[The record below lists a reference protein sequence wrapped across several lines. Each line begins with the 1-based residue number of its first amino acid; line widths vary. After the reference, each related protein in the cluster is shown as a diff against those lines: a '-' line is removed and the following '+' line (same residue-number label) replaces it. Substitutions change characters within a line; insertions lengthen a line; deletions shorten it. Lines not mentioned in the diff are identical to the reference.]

1 MGHMHGASAESPLVP
16 RALVARRLPGWGA
29 QAYLVL
35 KKDLTIE
42 ARTGEVVVT
51 SGFFAVLLVVLASL
65 SLFGGPESAKLVAS
79 GVIWLSVSF
88 AAVLAL
94 GRTWQRE
101 REEAALDGLLVAPLS
116 RSALFVGKALGILG
130 FLFAITAIVIP
141 LTALL
146 FSLELDVY
154 GPGLFGIALVAL
166 PGVAASGTLFG
177 AMTVR
182 TGARELLLA
191 VVLFPLVAPTLL
203 AAVAA
208 SRELLNGVPVREL
221 GDYFQLMGV
230 FDLVFVAGGVALFG
244 SLVES

>member
-1 MGHMHGASAESPLVP
+1 MHAAPAEPARVEP
-16 RALVARRLPGWGA
+16 ALGQRRLPGWGA
-29 QAYLVL
+29 QAFLIL
-35 KKDLTIE
+35 KKDVIIE

-51 SGFFAVLLVVLASL
+51 SGFFALLLVVLASL
-65 SLFGGPESAKLVAS
+65 SLFGGPDSAKLVAS

-116 RSALFVGKALGILG
+116 RSALFTGKALGILG
-130 FLFAITAIVIP
+130 FLFVISAIVIP

-146 FSLELDVY
+146 FSLDLDVY
-154 GPGLFGIALVAL
+154 GPGLFCIALAAL

-177 AMTVR
+177 SMTVR
-182 TGARELLLA
+182 TGARDLMLA

-208 SRELLNGVPVREL
+208 TRELLNGVPVREL

-244 SLVES
+244 SLVEN